1 MQHEFHGTASAGRK
15 GVAYDW
21 QALLAAAEA
30 ADADLDR
37 ELASLTPLYAE

>member
-1 MQHEFHGTASAGRK
+1 MQHDDDGTSTAGRK

-21 QALLAAAEA
+21 ESVLAAAEA

-37 ELASLTPLYAE
+37 ELASLTLHYAE